1 MSTSTRKWRTSQ
13 WSDAIVR
20 RSEGGGAEGMVIQ
33 TMKCICLAGSIY
45 NILGIVQYYILQI
58 HDQNFSMIKR
68 ERREFLQVLKSECC
82 I

>member
-1 MSTSTRKWRTSQ
+1 MPL
-13 WSDAIVR
+13 
-20 RSEGGGAEGMVIQ
+20 SEGRRAGGQRGWVIQ
-33 TMKCICLAGSIY
+33 TMTCSCLAGSIY